1 MLQRRSQTY
10 RPPVSWKNA
19 QLLPHAK
26 SNTTITW
33 RFSVSFLRLP
43 GHPVC
48 NSKIHNTY
56 VAATGLEP
64 GIPGF
69 RGVALSPACCPVAG
83 GTAQIVMTQGV
94 HGTMCAFGPTRRGV
108 AKKTKYLRLNLLRW
122 RKIRVRIWLLSIT
135 RCFACLFSAALGRSD
150 SWPPD
155 RSLVASRSAYKR
167 LVLQKKHATERAAAA
182 KTQKTRL

>member
-1 MLQRRSQTY
+1 MLQSRSQIY

-69 RGVALSPACCPVAG
+69 RGVALSPACCPVVG
-83 GTAQIVMTQGV
+83 GAAQIVMTQGV

-108 AKKTKYLRLNLLRW
+108 AKKNKILAFESAPVAKNPGPNLALVNNALFCLPFFCRAWPVGLLASGQVIGGVAQRL
-122 RKIRVRIWLLSIT
+122 
-135 RCFACLFSAALGRSD
+135 
-150 SWPPD
+150 
-155 RSLVASRSAYKR
+155 
-167 LVLQKKHATERAAAA
+167 
-182 KTQKTRL
+182 